1 MLLGILNLSGTD
13 TVYPV
18 IVQSEKFRHNLWI
31 DTPTGRK
38 LFDSA
43 RHVQHR
49 RSLCLYCSTN
59 LWVCARDRCSAG
71 TELDMWR
78 LLRVQKFSLSRLF
91 CSLSSEHDSLTEE
104 KGEHV

>member
-18 IVQSEKFRHNLWI
+18 IIQAEKLRHDLWI

-38 LFDSA
+38 LFDAA
-43 RHVQHR
+43 RHIQHR
-49 RSLCLYCSTN
+49 LSLCLYCSKN
-59 LWVCARDRCSAG
+59 LRVCARDRCSAG
-71 TELDMWR
+71 REFDMWR
-78 LLRVQKFSLSRLF
+78 LLRVKKFSLSPLF